1 MHSGW
6 EEGVAL
12 RRHILALLVAL
23 AAAAFL
29 ILPSPRPAEAAGV
42 AAISAGGSGGTGHIC
57 ALATD
62 GTAKCWGNN
71 IFGQLG
77 DGTTENRSTPVDVL
91 SEPGGPP
98 LTGIKGIAAGGHHTC
113 AVMDTGSVK
122 CWGDDF
128 FGQLGLGA
136 EDDLP
141 NCSVFGPCSTTP
153 ADVVGLEEEVAT
165 VAAGTRYS
173 CALMVAGGIKC
184 WGLNFMGQLGDGTGG
199 QGIVRDTPVDVVG
212 LSGEAVAVSLG
223 SAHTCALMDSGG
235 VECWGSDS
243 QGQLGAETTMVCPDL
258 LGILVPCSPTP
269 VVVEGLAAEI
279 ISVTTGGAHTC
290 AVSASGSLKCWGPN
304 FMGQLGDGQA
314 CETPCQTPVDVTGLG
329 SGVVEV
335 SASFVGNTCAITT
348 AGAALCWGANLHGQ
362 LGTEKTVEEC
372 GPIRNPC
379 STAPV
384 EVCSD
389 YDADEQQC
397 NAPLANLNDIAIAYL
412 FGCASTN
419 EGGVKCWGSNRY
431 GQLGDGTQTDRGAP
445 VDVIGLGSKTPA
457 KPQLG
462 DVNCDGALTSIDAT
476 LILQLEAG
484 LANTLPCIEAAD
496 VDADGAVTS
505 LDAVLILQ
513 FTAGLITSL

>member
-1 MHSGW
+1 M
-6 EEGVAL
+6 AL
-12 RRHILALLVAL
+12 RRHLLPLLVAL

-29 ILPSPRPAEAAGV
+29 ILPRPQPAFAEGL

-91 SEPGGPP
+91 TEPGGPP
-98 LTGIKGIAAGGHHTC
+98 LNGIEGIAAGGHHTC
-113 AVMDTGSVK
+113 AVMDAGNVK

-141 NCSVFGPCSTTP
+141 ACSVFGPCSTTP
-153 ADVVGLEEEVAT
+153 VDVVGLQEEAAT

-184 WGLNFMGQLGDGTGG
+184 WGLNSIGQLGDGAGG
-199 QGIVRDTPVDVVG
+199 PGIVRDTPVDVVG
-212 LSGEAVAVSLG
+212 LSAEAVAVHLG
-223 SAHTCALMDSGG
+223 SEHTCALMDSGG
-235 VECWGSDS
+235 VECWGSDA

-269 VVVEGLAAEI
+269 LAVEGLAPET
-279 ISVTTGGAHTC
+279 ISVTTGSVHTC
-290 AVSASGSLKCWGPN
+290 AVSSGGSLKCWGRN
-304 FMGQLGDGQA
+304 TRGELGDGRA
-314 CETPCQTPVDVTGLG
+314 CESPCHTPVAVTGLG
-329 SGVVEV
+329 SGVAE
-335 SASFVGNTCAITT
+335 ASGSFGGNTCAITT

-372 GPIRNPC
+372 GPLRNPC
-379 STAPV
+379 STTPV
-384 EVCSD
+384 EVCID
-389 YDADEQQC
+389 YDAEGQQC
-397 NAPLANLNDIAIAYL
+397 KTPLANLNDITVAYL

-419 EGGVKCWGSNRY
+419 EGGVKCWGGNRY
-431 GQLGDGTQTDRGAP
+431 GQLGDGTQTERGTP
-445 VDVIGLGSKTPA
+445 VDVIGLDPKTPA
-457 KPQLG
+457 KSQLG
-462 DVNCDGALTSIDAT
+462 DVDC
-476 LILQLEAG
+476 
-484 LANTLPCIEAAD
+484 
-496 VDADGAVTS
+496 DGAVTA
-505 LDAVLILQ
+505 LDAALILEMH
-513 FTAGLITSL
+513 AGLVTGLACDEVADVNSDGEINSKDSAIMLQHVAGLKEGL